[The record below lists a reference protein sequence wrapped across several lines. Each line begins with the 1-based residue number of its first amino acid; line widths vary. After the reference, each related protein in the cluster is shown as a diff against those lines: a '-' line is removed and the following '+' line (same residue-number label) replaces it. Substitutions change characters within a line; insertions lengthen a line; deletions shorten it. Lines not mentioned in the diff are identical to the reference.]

1 VNEESVLSAL
11 SVALTTAIGALAG
24 AAARPGI
31 FARSV
36 PAPEA
41 ARSSCPHCGG
51 AILDRQLLVLPASGR
66 CPACAE
72 AIGPRP
78 FLPEATA
85 ALAFAAIAVGGASG
99 WFAAAQ
105 YWVAACG
112 VALALIDLAVQRLP
126 NVLTFPACG
135 GTLLLL
141 TAAALAGEP
150 GSMGRAAAAAAVLT
164 AVFLLMAFAGAM
176 GLGDVKL
183 APAIGALLGWSSWTV
198 LFWGAAAGFV
208 VGAVT
213 EVVRMAV
220 GRVRRTHVSFGPY
233 MVIGALAVS
242 VTAA

>member
-1 VNEESVLSAL
+1 MSAVA
-11 SVALTTAIGALAG
+11 VALTTAIGALAG
-24 AAARPGI
+24 AAARPVV

-36 PAPEA
+36 PAPAA

-51 AILDRQLLVLPASGR
+51 AVLDRRLPLLPLTGR
-66 CPACAE
+66 CPACSE

-78 FLPEATA
+78 LVAEAVG

-126 NVLTFPACG
+126 DALTLPTCA

-141 TAAALAGEP
+141 SAAAAAGES
-150 GSMGRAAAAAAVLT
+150 GSLGRAAASAGALT
-164 AVFLLMAFAGAM
+164 AVFLLMAFTGAM

-183 APAIGALLGWSSWTV
+183 APAIGALLGWSGWTV
-198 LFWGAAAGFV
+198 LLWGAAAGFV

-213 EVVRMAV
+213 EVTRMAV
-220 GRVRRTHVSFGPY
+220 SRTRRTHVSFGPY
-233 MVIGALAVS
+233 MLIGALAVS